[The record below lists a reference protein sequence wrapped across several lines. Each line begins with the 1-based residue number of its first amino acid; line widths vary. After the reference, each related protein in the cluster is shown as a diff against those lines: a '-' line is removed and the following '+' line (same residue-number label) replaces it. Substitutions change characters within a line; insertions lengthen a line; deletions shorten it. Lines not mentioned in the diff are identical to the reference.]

1 MLAYTLICFS
11 LSCCYIVCDV
21 HLRMCFA
28 EDAYE
33 IEEICLSAGDVN
45 DQTYAMS
52 ASVMDGVSACF
63 YTCTF
68 LTSICI

>member
-1 MLAYTLICFS
+1 MFFT
-11 LSCCYIVCDV
+11 
-21 HLRMCFA
+21 

-52 ASVMDGVSACF
+52 ASVMDGVSAYF

-68 LTSICI
+68 LTFICKYGVITM